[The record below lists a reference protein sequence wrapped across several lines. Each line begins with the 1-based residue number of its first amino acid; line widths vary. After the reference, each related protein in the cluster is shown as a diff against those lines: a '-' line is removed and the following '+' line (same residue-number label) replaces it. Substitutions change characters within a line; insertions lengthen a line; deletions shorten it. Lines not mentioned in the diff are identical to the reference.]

1 MPPQNAGVCERLP
14 LLGQGGT
21 RAAAMEST
29 PPCAGVVERSAGHI
43 LHDGP
48 LHHGQPVDSG
58 TADGRLRSRLIDSLP
73 KNGGISAVRNG
84 LAFRGRIYYGLVNLI
99 VSNGIYE

>member
-1 MPPQNAGVCERLP
+1 
-14 LLGQGGT
+14 
-21 RAAAMEST
+21 
-29 PPCAGVVERSAGHI
+29 
-43 LHDGP
+43 
-48 LHHGQPVDSG
+48 VDSG

-84 LAFRGRIYYGLVNLI
+84 LAFCGRIYYGLVNLI